1 MALFTIEVPD
11 ELAPGVIATAVLQGK
26 DPEEVV
32 QEYAIALATQTC
44 QDMKVG
50 PYYVGP
56 INPQFNQDGTPYVAP
71 AEEPEVEE

>member
-11 ELAPGVIATAVLQGK
+11 ELAPGVIATAVLQDK
-26 DPEEVV
+26 QPEEVV

-56 INPQFNQDGTPYVAP
+56 INPQFNQDGTPYVAGGDEP
-71 AEEPEVEE
+71 GEE

>member
-11 ELAPGVIATAVLQGK
+11 ELAPGVIATAVLQDK
-26 DPEEVV
+26 QPEEVV

-56 INPQFNQDGTPYVAP
+56 INPQFNQDGTPYVAGGTEP
-71 AEEPEVEE
+71 GEE

>member
-11 ELAPGVIATAVLQGK
+11 ELAPGVIATAVLQDK
-26 DPEEVV
+26 QPEEVV

-71 AEEPEVEE
+71 EVGE